1 MSLTTLDR
9 RRLPAAVRP
18 SPPPSG
24 PVADDVNAEA
34 RWAAIVVGAF
44 FGVFLGWAA
53 LMPLDSAVYA
63 QGEVTVAG
71 HRQSVQYKESG
82 VVSAIRAKEGQ
93 SVRTGDVLVE
103 LAGGDIRAQER
114 ALSEQVTDLKA
125 QKARLQAEEFG
136 QAKIIWPIDLLSPS
150 PEDQDD
156 AHKAMAV
163 QEAQFQAHNL
173 SAASQQA
180 VLRKKGAE
188 IGTQIDGIKRQIE
201 ATDTQNELL
210 RDELNG
216 VQSLAAEGY
225 APQSRVRSLQR
236 DQAQLG
242 GQRGQYAASVAQ
254 AREQIVETD
263 LQVAQMQR
271 QRAEEVANQLRD
283 TEFQLGDLEPKLVAA
298 RDQVARQT
306 IRAPIDGKVMDL
318 KLTTIGGVISPG
330 ERLMDVVPDN
340 ARLVVEAR
348 LQPKDADGLR
358 AGMPV
363 EVKFPSIHDR
373 KLMKTKGVLTRL
385 SADTLADEKTGA
397 PYFLAEA
404 TLTPEALKTLQSA
417 ENGQFQLKPGLP
429 AQVLIAMH
437 KRTALQYMLEPLTDA
452 FWRSFHER

>member
-1 MSLTTLDR
+1 MSLTTFDR

-18 SPPPSG
+18 SLQPADAL
-24 PVADDVNAEA
+24 ADDAHAEA
-34 RWAAIVVGAF
+34 RWATIVVGSF

-53 LMPLDSAVYA
+53 LMPLDAAVYG

-71 HRQSVQYKESG
+71 HRQSVQYKEGG
-82 VVSAIRAKEGQ
+82 VVSAIRVKDGQ
-93 SVRTGDVLVE
+93 TVKAGEVLVE

-114 ALSEQVTDLKA
+114 ALSEQVIDLEA

-136 QAKIIWPIDLLSPS
+136 QPTITWPQSLLSAA

-156 AHKAMAV
+156 ARKAMAV
-163 QEAQFQAHNL
+163 QEAQFKARGQ
-173 SAASQQA
+173 SVASQQA

-188 IGTQIDGIKRQIE
+188 LGKQIDGFKRQIE
-201 ATDTQNELL
+201 ATDTQGELL
-210 RDELNG
+210 RDELKG

-225 APQSRVRSLQR
+225 APQSRVRGLQR

-263 LQVAQMQR
+263 LQGAQIER

-283 TEFQLGDLEPKLVAA
+283 TEFQLGELEPKLGAA

-318 KLTTIGGVISPG
+318 KLTTVGGVINPG

-348 LQPKDADGLR
+348 LQPKDADSLR
-358 AGMPV
+358 VGIPV

-373 KLMKTKGVLTRL
+373 QLMKTKGVLTRL
-385 SADTLADEKTGA
+385 SADTLNDEKTGA

-404 TLTPEALKTLQSA
+404 TLTPEALKALQSA
-417 ENGQFQLKPGLP
+417 EGGQFQLKPGLP
-429 AQVLIAMH
+429 AQVLIAMR
-437 KRTALQYMLEPLTDA
+437 KRTALQYLLEPLTDA

>member
-9 RRLPAAVRP
+9 RRLPAASRP
-18 SPPPSG
+18 SLLPAG
-24 PVADDVNAEA
+24 PIHDDTNTEA
-34 RWAAIVVGAF
+34 RWATIVIGAF
-44 FGVFLGWAA
+44 FGGFLGWAA
-53 LMPLDSAVYA
+53 LMPLDAAVYA

-71 HRQSVQYKESG
+71 HRQSIQYKESG
-82 VVSAIRAKEGQ
+82 VVSAIRVKDGQ
-93 SVRTGDVLVE
+93 TVKAGDVLVE

-114 ALSEQVTDLKA
+114 ALSEQVIDLKA

-136 QAKIIWPIDLLSPS
+136 QGAITWPAELLSPA
-150 PEDQDD
+150 PEDQD
-156 AHKAMAV
+156 AARKAMAV
-163 QEAQFQAHNL
+163 QDNQFKARSL
-173 SAASQQA
+173 SSATQQA
-180 VLRKKGAE
+180 VLRKKGTE
-188 IGTQIDGIKRQIE
+188 LDKQIDGIKRQIE
-201 ATDTQNELL
+201 ATDTQGELL
-210 RDELNG
+210 RDELKG

-254 AREQIVETD
+254 AREQIVETS
-263 LQVAQMQR
+263 LQASQLER
-271 QRAEEVANQLRD
+271 QRAEDVATQLRD
-283 TEFQLGDLEPKLVAA
+283 TEFQLGELEPKLESA

-306 IRAPIDGKVMDL
+306 IRAPIEGKVMDL
-318 KLTTIGGVISPG
+318 KLTTVGGVISPG

-348 LQPKDADGLR
+348 LQPKDADGLHV
-358 AGMPV
+358 GMPV

-373 KLMKTKGVLTRL
+373 HLMKTKGSLTRL
-385 SADTLADEKTGA
+385 SADTLNDEKTGA

-404 TLTPEALKTLQSA
+404 TLTPEALKTLQTA

-429 AQVLIAMH
+429 AQVLIALH
-437 KRTALQYMLEPLTDA
+437 KRTALQYMLEPMTDA